1 MKQIDLFE
9 TLKINDNMAMNACL
23 ELNLEGQN
31 TADSLLLNY
40 EKLSGFVK
48 KINIRIPAYS
58 HYDITE
64 INLIPNL
71 EINYFLAEKSSV
83 NYGIAILSN
92 ETNFKAVF
100 NLETG
105 ASIKAGLADFS
116 FAKGRV
122 NYLFRLLGKK
132 ASAQWRLATLADGTE
147 NDKEFHIS
155 FDHIVGDTYSMM
167 ENYGVCQN
175 GGHLLFA
182 GVSHIFPDAD
192 DSSAHQKAKIMVF
205 DENCIA
211 KANPILKIDDNEV
224 EASHAASVGKVNDEH
239 LFYLTSRG
247 ISRPTAKYLITL
259 GYLNPVLDAFSDDTL
274 KEKIA
279 DYISSGVKA

>member
-1 MKQIDLFE
+1 MKQVDLFE
-9 TLKINDNMAMNACL
+9 TLKLTDDMAENACL
-23 ELNLEGQN
+23 ELDLGSQK
-31 TADSLLLNY
+31 TADTFLLDY
-40 EKLSGFVK
+40 EKLSAFVK
-48 KINIRIPAYS
+48 KISIRIPAYS
-58 HYDITE
+58 HSDITE
-64 INLIPNL
+64 INLKPNL
-71 EINYFLAEKSSV
+71 EINYFLGANSEV
-83 NYGIAILSN
+83 NYGIAILGK

-105 ASIKAGLADFS
+105 AHVRAGLADFS
-116 FAKGRV
+116 FAKGKV

-132 ASAQWRLATLADGTE
+132 ASAQWRLATLADGTD

-155 FDHIVGDTYSMM
+155 FDHVVGDTYSMM

-224 EASHAASVGKVNDEH
+224 EASHAAAVGKVNDEH

-247 ISRPTAKYLITL
+247 ISRSTAKYLITL
-259 GYLNPVLDAFSDDTL
+259 GYLNPVLNAFSDDKL
-274 KEKIA
+274 KAKIA